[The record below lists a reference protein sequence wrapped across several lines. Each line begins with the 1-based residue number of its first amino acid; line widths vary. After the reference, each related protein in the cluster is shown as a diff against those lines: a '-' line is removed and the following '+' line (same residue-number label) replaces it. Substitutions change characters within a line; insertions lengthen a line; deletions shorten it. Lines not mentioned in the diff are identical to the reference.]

1 MMAVSATVPF
11 THLCTMLEGVDRAKG
26 KDNKK
31 KIFKEFLDK
40 WREFHNSV
48 HKDDPNTED
57 SFYPAMRLI
66 LPQCERERI
75 AYGIKEFTLAKYY
88 IEILGLAKDSPDAL
102 KLLKYRA
109 PSHAKG
115 EAGDFAAVAYFVL
128 KNRCPEKGSLT
139 IQEVNDLLDSI
150 ATNNA
155 AKNKEEVRRS
165 ILKLLRSTSAMEQKW
180 LIRMIMKELKMGM
193 NQAGVFAVFHPDA
206 EDLFNVTNS
215 LAKVCI
221 DLRDPRVRLNEIA
234 ISLFS
239 PFKPMLG
246 QRIPLDGV
254 EKEMHHEMFYI
265 ETKFDGERMLLHK
278 DGDTYK
284 YFSRSGKDYTHQF
297 GAHPLE
303 GSLTPYIHNCFAS
316 HVKSCILDGEMV
328 GYNPQTKAIMSK
340 GDKFDIKNMAEDSD
354 LQTMYCVFDILLLN
368 GQKFANSPLRE
379 RVDYLDKLFT
389 PIEGRL
395 LLGDRKDARTKA
407 EVIDALNE
415 AIDRREEGLVIK
427 YPGSKYAP
435 DKRKGSGWL
444 KVKPEYVDGLMDQV
458 DVVIVGG
465 YFGKGRRSHMI
476 SHFLCAVA
484 VQPNT
489 PGEKP
494 ALFHTFCRVG
504 SGYTLKELYQMGQ
517 RLHPHWRVF
526 DKKKPPKTNILFP
539 SGYKEAPDVW
549 IDPEQSL
556 VVQIKAAEI
565 IESDKFKTGCT
576 LRFPRLEKVRDDK
589 EWSDCMTLDELDD
602 MRKNAEGKLASRHAG
617 IDDSGEPSKKKRRT
631 VVRVEKPI
639 TVAPQFKA
647 ADTSKVQ
654 QVSAIFEDR
663 EFCIINGPPEHG
675 KADLERKVVAY
686 GGTVV
691 QAPGPDTSCVLAHK
705 VNVRVNNI
713 ISGGKYD
720 VVKAD
725 WLLRCWEAKQCLPWL
740 PSHMIHMSP
749 DTAAQFALE
758 FDRHGDSFTDD
769 ATVDSL
775 KEVFEKIG
783 EEKSSSKVSSEGIA
797 EMEEKYF
804 PNESPL
810 GLFRL
815 CRLYVDNCHVIG
827 DQSTRIKDCPLD
839 LVALEVRFH
848 GATVSPILD
857 SDVTHVLFHT
867 SDLSRL
873 DEVKALRRQ
882 RTKKHHLVTPGW
894 VYDCIQTGAI
904 LTERDYEP
912 HSSTDST

>member
-1 MMAVSATVPF
+1 MAVAATVPF
-11 THLCTMLEGVDRAKG
+11 SHLSIRSLVETTKLMCNLICLTGELAVRAAWKHG
-26 KDNKK
+26 
-31 KIFKEFLDK
+31 
-40 WREFHNSV
+40 
-48 HKDDPNTED
+48 ED

-88 IEILGLAKDSPDAL
+88 IEILGLAKDSSDAL

-165 ILKLLRSTSAMEQKW
+165 ILKLLRSTSAMEQ
-180 LIRMIMKELKMGM
+180 ELKMGM

-215 LAKVCI
+215 LAKVCT
-221 DLRDPRVRLNEIA
+221 DLFDPHVRLNEIA

-278 DGDTYK
+278 NGDTYK

-328 GYNPQTKAIMSK
+328 GYNPQTKSIMSK

-395 LLGDRKDARTKA
+395 FLGDRKEARTKA

-484 VQPNT
+484 VQSNT
-489 PGEKP
+489 PGDKP

-526 DKKKPPKTNILFP
+526 DKKKPPKTNIMFP

-556 VVQIKAAEI
+556 IVQIKAAEI

-589 EWSDCMTLDELDD
+589 EWFDCMTLEELDD
-602 MRKNAEGKLASRHAG
+602 MRK
-617 IDDSGEPSKKKRRT
+617 
-631 VVRVEKPI
+631 
-639 TVAPQFKA
+639 
-647 ADTSKVQ
+647 
-654 QVSAIFEDR
+654 VSTIFEDR
-663 EFCIINGPPEHG
+663 EFCIINGPLEHG

-758 FDRHGDSFTDD
+758 FDRHGCMLT
-769 ATVDSL
+769 TVMLLETS
-775 KEVFEKIG
+775 
-783 EEKSSSKVSSEGIA
+783 
-797 EMEEKYF
+797 
-804 PNESPL
+804 
-810 GLFRL
+810 
-815 CRLYVDNCHVIG
+815 
-827 DQSTRIKDCPLD
+827 QQIKDCPLD
-839 LVALEVRFH
+839 LVALEARFH

-882 RTKKHHLVTPGW
+882 RTKKHHLVTPAW
-894 VYDCIQTGAI
+894 VSECIQAGAM

-912 HSSTDST
+912 YSTTAST